1 MEATPDVMKNASLSY
16 HKKQK
21 EWLYHFMCLL
31 FANAKPHL
39 SLINYGGD
47 RPVEVQRECTAMA
60 KWRGGIVSDDA
71 VGAAPQEVLCCKTL
85 NTLRSDLIL

>member
-1 MEATPDVMKNASLSY
+1 MMKVTLEAPPEVMKNASRGY
-16 HKKQK
+16 HKTQK

-47 RPVEVQRECTAMA
+47 EPVEVQR
-60 KWRGGIVSDDA
+60 
-71 VGAAPQEVLCCKTL
+71 
-85 NTLRSDLIL
+85 